1 MIRIY
6 VDYDVLLR
14 NQLLMII
21 TSLLIGDLIGI
32 LTIVIDDLITNNTI
46 L

>member
-32 LTIVIDDLITNNTI
+32 LTIVIDYLLTNNTI

>member
-21 TSLLIGDLIGI
+21 ASLLIGDLIGI
-32 LTIVIDDLITNNTI
+32 LLIVIDYLITNNTI

>member
-21 TSLLIGDLIGI
+21 ASLLIGDLIGI
-32 LTIVIDDLITNNTI
+32 LTIVIDYLITNNTI

>member
-32 LTIVIDDLITNNTI
+32 LTIVIDYLITNNTI